1 MTRNIPRRSLLL
13 TVEKPAPS
21 RWANLRYL
29 VLAYGLSVLG
39 LAHANTASAA
49 DPLTVG
55 IGEENLQQRTPRMQM
70 AVGEHLYT
78 ITLDDTE
85 TARAFASL
93 APLTLT
99 MADLNSNEKH
109 ADLMVS
115 LPRNPKAP
123 GMITAGDLMLYG
135 SKTLVVFYKTFQ
147 TPYSYTRIG
156 KIENPDGL
164 VQVLGHGNV
173 RIEFSRH

>member
-1 MTRNIPRRSLLL
+1 MTRNIPRRSLLQ
-13 TVEKPAPS
+13 TVEQAAPF
-21 RWANLRYL
+21 RWASLQYL
-29 VLAYGLSVLG
+29 VLAHGLLALG

-49 DPLTVG
+49 DFQTVEAG
-55 IGEENLQQRTPRMQM
+55 AENPQQQIPRMQM
-70 AVGEHLYT
+70 AVGEHHFT
-78 ITLDDTE
+78 ITLVDTE

-93 APLTLT
+93 APLTLAMT
-99 MADLNSNEKH
+99 DLNSNEKH
-109 ADLMVS
+109 ADVMVS